1 MTEISTEETERRTA
15 FRIDMEKEF
24 VDIVWQDKI
33 GLQHHK
39 KTVCLNFSQSGLKL
53 ECDQEIPEQ
62 TIVKIVFKAAE
73 TKSRILFGKALRCTQ
88 KEHGWFEIAI
98 SLEKN

>member
-1 MTEISTEETERRTA
+1 MTEISIEEMERRQT

-24 VDIVWQDKI
+24 VDITWQDKI
-33 GLQHHK
+33 GLQHQK

-62 TIVKIVFKAAE
+62 TIVKVIFKAAE
-73 TKSRILFGKALRCTQ
+73 TKSRVLIGKALRCTK
-88 KEHGWFEIAI
+88 KEHGWFEIALL
-98 SLEKN
+98 LEQN